1 MSKAEREMYKKV
13 RRIMVSDLKRDLIG
27 PAHDESDVIY
37 EAPSQAYITG
47 ILYPLESE
55 VETEKS
61 LEDVQFA
68 DVYDEPESGMEED
81 VEQQRN
87 SELEQEAE
95 EEKITPNKKFK
106 HQNSLGIRCYVRE
119 TTDHIR
125 ASIAWGGTHHLR
137 NLIPKG
143 KEKLFYGHVKLSV
156 LRSIFPCPHSIR
168 ILISLLHRKY
178 HLLLAKKSFQVQ
190 MYSLFQFSL

>member
-125 ASIAWGGTHHLR
+125 ASIAWGRYTSSKKFDSER
-137 NLIPKG
+137 KR
-143 KEKLFYGHVKLSV
+143 EV
-156 LRSIFPCPHSIR
+156 
-168 ILISLLHRKY
+168 ILWTRQIECFEEYISLSSFDQNIDIPITQEVSLVVS
-178 HLLLAKKSFQVQ
+178 KKSFQVQ